1 MAGDCPQVEAYS
13 GRKKNQTMELFEA
26 VSPLDFRYYGG
37 NDEFMRRLI
46 PYVSESGYV
55 RYQAKVEA
63 ALVRTLANHGICS
76 HECADEVEGAAEEIT
91 AEEVYEEQTRIRHN
105 IRSLVN
111 VIRRRISPEAR
122 PYVHLFA
129 TSADV
134 LDTATA
140 LRFKDLTQQ
149 IILPDLI
156 GLETQLIQL
165 AREHAETVQIGRT
178 HGQHAEPI
186 TFGYALA
193 LYVSR
198 IGNRIELI
206 DQASRNLR
214 GQFSGAVGASNG
226 LSLISQN
233 PEEIEADMLAQLGL
247 KASDTHTST
256 QCVEPEFISD
266 LAYAITS
273 AYTILAN
280 FSDDMRHLY
289 RTEIAEVGR
298 KYNPQL
304 VGSSTMPHKVNP
316 EEFENVKSL
325 WKAFVPRMM
334 TVFMDGIL
342 EHQRDLTNSASS
354 RFLTELFAAFDYSI
368 YRLKCALDELEAKT
382 DNMRR
387 NLEMSAGD
395 TIAEPIYLLM
405 AYYGFPDAYD
415 YTRKLVAQVHET
427 GKSLTDLLW
436 TDETFKLVLEKLT
449 EEQREALRDPT
460 KYIGASIQRTHATCD
475 EWEKRIQQIPR
486 V

>member
-1 MAGDCPQVEAYS
+1 
-13 GRKKNQTMELFEA
+13 MELYEA

-37 NDEFMRRLI
+37 SEAFMKKLL
-46 PYVSESGYV
+46 PYVSEAAYV
-55 RYQAKVEA
+55 KYQAKVEA
-63 ALVRTLANHGICS
+63 ALVRTLAKHGICS
-76 HECADEVEGAAEEIT
+76 HEIADEVEQAAREVT
-91 AEEVYEEQTRIRHN
+91 AAEVYEEQGRIRHN

-111 VIRRRISPEAR
+111 VMRRKISSQAR

-140 LRFKDLTQQ
+140 LRFKDLTRDV
-149 IILPDLI
+149 ILPDLVA
-156 GLETQLIQL
+156 LENRLIQL
-165 AREHAETVQIGRT
+165 ARTHAETVQIGRT

-186 TFGYALA
+186 TFGFAIA

-206 DQASRNLR
+206 DQTSRNLR
-214 GQFSGAVGASNG
+214 GQFSGAVGAFNG
-226 LSLISQN
+226 LSLITEH
-233 PEEIEADMLAQLGL
+233 PEQIEADLLAQLGL

-273 AYTILAN
+273 TYTILAN
-280 FSDDMRHLY
+280 FADDMRHLY
-289 RTEIAEVGR
+289 RTEIAEVGK
-298 KYNPQL
+298 KYDPQR

-334 TVFMDGIL
+334 TVFMDSIL

-354 RFLTELFAAFDYSI
+354 RFLTELFTAFDYSI
-368 YRLKCALDELEAKT
+368 YRLIRALEEMDVKT
-382 DNMRR
+382 DQMRR
-387 NLEMSAGD
+387 NLELSAGD

-415 YTRKLVAQVHET
+415 HTRKLVAQVHQT
-427 GKSLTDLLW
+427 GHTLTELLW
-436 TDETFKLVLEKLT
+436 ADETLQPFLDRLT
-449 EEQREALRDPT
+449 ETQREALRDPT
-460 KYIGASIQRTHATCD
+460 KYIGASVHQTHVTCD
-475 EWEKRIQQIPR
+475 AWEQRVRRVVEARGESIQEEIG
-486 V
+486 